1 MDNFCNIKRY
11 RNIAYTNKYFLFIK
25 LIFLFLVTQT
35 PHYLLASPTLRNK
48 DFFISCKKEDLSF
61 IEYPDNKNENFFFL
75 DAKEEL
81 HLMQFKNWNS
91 RKRIINYFYKTNSLK
106 KKEYPCI
113 LLGKIGYRYRDRQ
126 RELSMR
132 PEHQRFNEYRIENNF
147 LVEYICKKEEDEIN
161 LCERYLIAK
170 SVD

>member
-1 MDNFCNIKRY
+1 MKTNLWGYSMHLTKIKSIDKFLLITLIITFTNFLR
-11 RNIAYTNKYFLFIK
+11 AS
-25 LIFLFLVTQT
+25 QT
-35 PHYLLASPTLRNK
+35 IRNK
-48 DFFISCKKEDLSF
+48 DFSNNCKKDDLSF
-61 IEYPDNKNENFFFL
+61 IEYPDNNNENFYFL
-75 DAKEEL
+75 DNKQHI
-81 HLMQFKNWNS
+81 HLMKFKNWKS

-106 KKEYPCI
+106 KEQYPCI
-113 LLGKIGYRYRDRQ
+113 FLGKIGYRYRDRQ
-126 RELSMR
+126 RELSIR